1 MNQICSK
8 VFGLYMGISIK
19 LSLSA
24 LPSTALINKAFI
36 LLYQGILVNFL
47 NHKSLTKS
55 PYLSNDPQG

>member
-1 MNQICSK
+1 
-8 VFGLYMGISIK
+8 MGISIK